1 MSNPSQFICVAV
13 AQAERRAARE
23 RVNLH
28 RDDGQRKPCGL
39 ESAEEEEEEAV
50 ARRSTEKEPLQIA
63 E

>member
-39 ESAEEEEEEAV
+39 ESEEEAV